1 MAGIDAPVSLTK
13 VIGKFGGGNS
23 LSEYVR
29 NGARVPDNA
38 ANAAIS
44 TTVSGLSLASF
55 LGADVNTVALV
66 QIPQPINVRSRDV
79 NGGTECRAEIR
90 FYATGAIHRYT
101 NQAGLQQEGTW
112 LLSGGGAAS
121 DYEIYCTQN
130 SGIALTVGSINT
142 WLDMGTNRTWRLA
155 TSTNDRIYDAELTF
169 QIRRKSDGAIMA
181 TGNVSLNVTKGL
193 A

>member
-44 TTVSGLSLASF
+44 TTVAGLSLATF
-55 LGADVNTVALV
+55 LGADVTTAAQV
-66 QIPQPINVRSRDV
+66 QIPAISPIRGRDD
-79 NGGTECRAEIR
+79 NGATECRAEIR
-90 FYATGAIHRYT
+90 FYANGTIQRFT
-101 NQAGLQQEGTW
+101 TQNGLQSIGTW
-112 LLSGGGAAS
+112 LLTGVAT
-121 DYEIYCTQN
+121 DYDIYCVQN
-130 SGIALTVGSINT
+130 SGLALTVGVLNA
-142 WLDMGTNRTWRLA
+142 WQDMGTNRTWRLA
-155 TSTNDRIYDAELTF
+155 TSTNDRDYIANLTF
-169 QIRRKSDGAIMA
+169 QIRRKSDGAVLA
-181 TGNVSLNVTKGL
+181 TQTVDLQVTKGL

>member
-44 TTVSGLSLASF
+44 TTVSG
-55 LGADVNTVALV
+55 
-66 QIPQPINVRSRDV
+66 
-79 NGGTECRAEIR
+79 
-90 FYATGAIHRYT
+90 
-101 NQAGLQQEGTW
+101 
-112 LLSGGGAAS
+112 
-121 DYEIYCTQN
+121 
-130 SGIALTVGSINT
+130 
-142 WLDMGTNRTWRLA
+142 
-155 TSTNDRIYDAELTF
+155 
-169 QIRRKSDGAIMA
+169 
-181 TGNVSLNVTKGL
+181 SLNVTKGL